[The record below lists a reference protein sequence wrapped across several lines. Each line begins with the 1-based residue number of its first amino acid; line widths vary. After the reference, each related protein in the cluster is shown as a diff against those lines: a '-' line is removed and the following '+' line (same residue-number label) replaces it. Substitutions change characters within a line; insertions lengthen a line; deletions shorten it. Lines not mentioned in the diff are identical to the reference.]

1 MDTMTP
7 TVEEESPRIAIVRR
21 WQVSSPKEE
30 NSPSAKVVTRW
41 NSFVRIILHV
51 FAVGRAWA
59 ATGRR
64 LQRFSKLRQIET
76 GQVFDAANG
85 RLCITAGARRR
96 AAGVVNL
103 GEQVLGAPQAL
114 AAAGAFPSKHK
125 MTRAEY
131 RELTGRLY

>member
-21 WQVSSPKEE
+21 WQVSSPKEK

-41 NSFVRIILHV
+41 YGFVRIALQI
-51 FAVGRAWA
+51 FAVGRAYA
-59 ATGRR
+59 EYGRY
-64 LQRFSKLRQIET
+64 LKLFAELKKTENKI
-76 GQVFDAANG
+76 FDAAKG
-85 RLCITAGARRR
+85 KWCITAGARRR

-103 GEQVLGAPQAL
+103 GEQVRGAPQAL

-131 RELTGRLY
+131 RERTGRLY